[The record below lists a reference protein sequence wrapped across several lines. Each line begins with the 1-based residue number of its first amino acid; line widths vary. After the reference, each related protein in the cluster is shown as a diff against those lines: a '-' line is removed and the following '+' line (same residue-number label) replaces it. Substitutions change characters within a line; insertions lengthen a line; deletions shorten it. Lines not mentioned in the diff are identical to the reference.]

1 MKIFNYGA
9 YGLYGW
15 RNVMVIKR
23 IKRED
28 TTAAKENRRNQ
39 QIRSEQYQLSLETVG
54 TVRSEMTR
62 KGLVML

>member
-1 MKIFNYGA
+1 
-9 YGLYGW
+9 
-15 RNVMVIKR
+15 MVIKR

-28 TTAAKENRRNQ
+28 AAAAKENRRNQ

-62 KGLVML
+62 KGLIML